1 VRHYAGGDGLSFWK
15 KEQAAPPLRLA
26 AWVVPS
32 APTTVGGT
40 APDGNGTVACTVQL
54 KETFFHRLSTPTDCP
69 LGKMAPARRGG
80 QPMDEH
86 QRDRPYILGATQHG
100 SALPLSRVQVRN
112 HIYITGKS
120 GTGKSSLLFNLAQTD
135 MLAGRGL
142 LFIDPHGDTARA
154 LADATPPC
162 RRADVV
168 YFDPLDET
176 HVVGFNPLMTVP
188 LLHRGTLAARIVEAF
203 HNIWADSWGPRLD
216 YTLTNAIRLLLENPG
231 SSLVDI
237 PKLLV
242 EDKFRAKLLRKCR
255 DGYIR
260 DYWLK
265 EYGSYSDKLRAEVIA
280 PIQNKIGQFANNPI
294 LRDIVGGRSTIDPK
308 KIMDEGKVLIC
319 NLSKRMGEEPSR
331 LLGALLVTAF
341 AQAAEARAEIPED
354 DRKDFT
360 LYVDEFQSFANDA
373 FATMLSES
381 RKYRLALVTSNQFLG
396 QLPEQLRY
404 AIIGNV
410 GTIIAFRVGAFDAPL
425 LASELGMPED
435 ALINLPNFTARIKW
449 LDHGSPTEAIYVQMY
464 EPRPHMTGRFECV
477 RAQSRHRHSRPRR
490 RY

>member
-1 VRHYAGGDGLSFWK
+1 
-15 KEQAAPPLRLA
+15 
-26 AWVVPS
+26 
-32 APTTVGGT
+32 
-40 APDGNGTVACTVQL
+40 
-54 KETFFHRLSTPTDCP
+54 
-69 LGKMAPARRGG
+69 MAPARRGG
-80 QPMDEH
+80 QPMDEL
-86 QRDRPYILGATQHG
+86 QQDRPYILGATQHH
-100 SALPLSRVQVRN
+100 SALMLSRVQARN

-142 LFIDPHGDTARA
+142 LFIDPHGDTAKA
-154 LADATPPC
+154 LADAAPPF
-162 RRADVV
+162 RRADVA

-188 LLHRGTLAARIVEAF
+188 PLHRGTLAARIVEAF

-231 SSLVDI
+231 TSLVDI
-237 PKLLV
+237 PMLLV
-242 EDKFRAKLLRKCR
+242 DNRFRAKLLRKCG
-255 DGYIR
+255 DGFIR

-294 LRDIVGGRSTIDPK
+294 LRDIMGGRSTIDPK
-308 KIMDEGKVLIC
+308 RIMDEGKVLIC

-341 AQAAEARAEIPED
+341 AQAAESRAAIPED
-354 DRKDFT
+354 QRKDFT
-360 LYVDEFQSFANDA
+360 LYVDEFQSYANDA
-373 FATMLSES
+373 FATILSES
-381 RKYRLALVTSNQFLG
+381 RKYRLSLVTSNQFLG

-410 GTIIAFRVGAFDAPL
+410 GTIIAFRVGAYDAPL
-425 LASELGMPED
+425 LSSELGLPEET
-435 ALINLPNFTARIKW
+435 LINLPNFTARVKQ
-449 LDHGSPTEAIYVQMY
+449 LNDGSPTEAIYMEALPPVA
-464 EPRPHMTGRFECV
+464 EFKNRFSSV
-477 RAQSRHRHSRPRR
+477 HADTINRHARHRT
-490 RY
+490 